1 MGTSLELSNQTQ
13 TGNWLGGRSELTWI
27 TGLSVNHFRE
37 RKREI
42 GHEKR
47 NPPIREVAARTQIYA
62 PHRTEGR
69 TKKSGRMAG
78 DAGSSPS
85 SFGANP
91 TPALRRG
98 LARYTSTYSGRHGTA
113 RRGGTRTRPGHQ
125 GDVNRRGARNTQAS

>member
-62 PHRTEGR
+62 PHRIARKGEQRKAGAWRVTRGR
-69 TKKSGRMAG
+69 PLPLSGQTR
-78 DAGSSPS
+78 P
-85 SFGANP
+85 
-91 TPALRRG
+91 LRCVVDSHGTRVRTQGGTAQQGEAVRG
-98 LARYTSTYSGRHGTA
+98 LD
-113 RRGGTRTRPGHQ
+113 PGI
-125 GDVNRRGARNTQAS
+125 RAM